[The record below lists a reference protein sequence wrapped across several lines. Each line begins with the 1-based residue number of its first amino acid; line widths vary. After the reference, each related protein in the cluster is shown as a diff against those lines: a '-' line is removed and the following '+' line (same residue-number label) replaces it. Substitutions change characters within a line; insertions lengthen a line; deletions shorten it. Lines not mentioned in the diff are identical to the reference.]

1 MIDDI
6 LCEIYKKFCLDDNN
20 FKLKLTPKSIRI
32 EKIKLDRTL
41 KGNHTQ
47 RTLCSNRRYNKQ
59 IRLFDRRGMFHTGV
73 QRSDKGFETN
83 FEENDIVRF
92 YMK

>member
-47 RTLCSNRRYNKQ
+47 RTLCSNF
-59 IRLFDRRGMFHTGV
+59 LFLLVVFLFR
-73 QRSDKGFETN
+73 
-83 FEENDIVRF
+83 I
-92 YMK
+92 